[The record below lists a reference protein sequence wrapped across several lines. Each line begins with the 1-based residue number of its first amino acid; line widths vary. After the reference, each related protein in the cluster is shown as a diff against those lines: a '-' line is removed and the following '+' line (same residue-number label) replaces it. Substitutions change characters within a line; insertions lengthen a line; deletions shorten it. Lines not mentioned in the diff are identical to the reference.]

1 MSSENYVVSDTQAV
15 IDAAVRSA
23 QPTIVDDK
31 VALVPIPVGGGVER
45 IDLRELLAPYDERP
59 ARKQG
64 LFSTHDADSFVA
76 YLAKHGL
83 SHSEVWADVTA
94 AKVVGV
100 LNAHLGVTED
110 GIEDYAGW
118 GDHRV
123 TFQASETDAWK
134 AWTAQDGKLL
144 SQSDFAELI
153 EDRAVDIIRPTAA
166 DMLELAQTFE
176 ATIGVRFESSKL
188 LSSGE
193 RVLEYREQVDAKAG
207 RAGKLEIPKDFE
219 LALIPFEGA
228 ERFKVTARFRYRIT
242 DGVLRVGYRLDR
254 PADVKREAFLSV
266 VESISERV
274 TQPVLR
280 GVSF

>member
-1 MSSENYVVSDTQAV
+1 MSTETE
-15 IDAAVRSA
+15 AAVVADVATRA
-23 QPTIVDDK
+23 AAPKLLNDDLA
-31 VALVPIPVGGGVER
+31 VLTVPNEARVER
-45 IDLRELLAPYDERP
+45 IELDKYREHPR
-59 ARKQG
+59 RKSG
-64 LFSTHDADSFVA
+64 AFAVHDADSFVA
-76 YLAKHGL
+76 YLSKHGL
-83 SHSEVWADVTA
+83 PHSEVWADATG

-100 LNAHLGVTED
+100 VNAHQGTKVGNGVED
-110 GIEDYAGW
+110 HAGW

-123 TFQASETDAWK
+123 TFAATETDAWK
-134 AWTAQDGKLL
+134 AWAGRDGQLL

-153 EDRAVDIIRPTAA
+153 EERSVDIIRPTAA

-266 VESISERV
+266 VQSIGERIV
-274 TQPVLR
+274 QPVLR
-280 GVSF
+280 GVSG

>member
-1 MSSENYVVSDTQAV
+1 MSADAVLTDAQAV

-23 QPTIVDDK
+23 QPTIVADK
-31 VALVPIPVGGGVER
+31 IALVPVPAGGHVEK
-45 IDLRELLAPYDERP
+45 IDLRAELAPYDERP
-59 ARKQG
+59 ARKRG
-64 LFSTHDADSFVA
+64 TFAVHDADSFVA
-76 YLAKHGL
+76 YLSKHAL
-83 SHSEVWADVTA
+83 PNTEVWADATA

-100 LNAHLGVTED
+100 VNAHSGGKDV
-110 GIEDYAGW
+110 AGW

-123 TFQASETDAWK
+123 TFAAAETDAWR
-134 AWTAQDGKLL
+134 AWAARDGQLL

-153 EDRAVDIIRPTAA
+153 EERSVDIIRPSAA

-228 ERFKVTARFRYRIT
+228 DRFKVTARFRYRIT
-242 DGVLRVGYRLDR
+242 DGALRVGYRLDR

-266 VESISERV
+266 VQSIGERIE
-274 TQPVLR
+274 QPVLR
-280 GVSF
+280 GVSG